1 MKLRIGT
8 RDSKLAVVQTELF
21 VQALGR
27 VRPEIETEIVAMKTT
42 GDKILDRT
50 LDQVGGKGLF
60 VKELDQALLEGH
72 VDLTVH
78 CVKDLPAELNPQ
90 LPLIAFS
97 PREDPRDALVLAPGM
112 EEADLSLPVGSASP
126 RRRIQ
131 LEKLFPGCRIEPARG
146 NVLTRLQK
154 LDSGQYGALVL
165 AVAGLRRLGL
175 ENRVNRVFAPEEMLP
190 AAGQGI
196 LAVQA
201 RADFDPSIL
210 SPLNNNEAELCALAE
225 RAFLQT
231 LDGGCSSPVAAYAR
245 VQQGQ
250 IVLRGLYWDEQGWES
265 QQTQGPA
272 EQGPQLARRLALA
285 MKERRALGDR

>member
-131 LEKLFPGCRIEPARG
+131 LEKLFPGCRVEPARG

-245 VQQGQ
+245 IQQGQ
-250 IVLRGLYWDEQGWES
+250 IVLRGLYWDEQGWEI

-285 MKERRALGDR
+285 RKEGRALGDR

>member
-131 LEKLFPGCRIEPARG
+131 LEKLFPGCRVEPARG

-175 ENRVNRVFAPEEMLP
+175 ENRVSRVFAPEEMLP

-245 VQQGQ
+245 IQQGQ
-250 IVLRGLYWDEQGWES
+250 IVLRGLYWDEQGWEI
-265 QQTQGPA
+265 QQTRGPA

-285 MKERRALGDR
+285 MKEGRALGDR

>member
-1 MKLRIGT
+1 M
-8 RDSKLAVVQTELF
+8 EL
-21 VQALGR
+21 
-27 VRPEIETEIVAMKTT
+27 PP
-42 GDKILDRT
+42 
-50 LDQVGGKGLF
+50 
-60 VKELDQALLEGH
+60 
-72 VDLTVH
+72 
-78 CVKDLPAELNPQ
+78 DLPIA
-90 LPLIAFS
+90 AFS
-97 PREDPRDALVLAPGM
+97 RREDPCDALVLPAGAALDTGRPIGC
-112 EEADLSLPVGSASP
+112 ASA
-126 RRRIQ
+126 RRRVQ
-131 LEKLFPGCRIEPARG
+131 LQGLFPGVEVRPIRG

-175 ENRVNRVFAPEEMLP
+175 ENRVSRVFAPEEMLP

-210 SPLNNNEAELCALAE
+210 SPLNDKEAELCALAE

-250 IVLRGLYWDEQGWES
+250 IVLRGLYWDEQGWEI

-285 MKERRALGDR
+285 MKEGRALGDR

>member
-72 VDLTVH
+72 VDLTIH

-131 LEKLFPGCRIEPARG
+131 LEKLFPGCRVEPARG

-175 ENRVNRVFAPEEMLP
+175 ENRVSRVFAPEEMLP

-250 IVLRGLYWDEQGWES
+250 IVLRGLYWDEQGWEI

-285 MKERRALGDR
+285 MKEGRALGDR

>member
-50 LDQVGGKGLF
+50 LDQVGGK
-60 VKELDQALLEGH
+60 
-72 VDLTVH
+72 VH

-112 EEADLSLPVGSASP
+112 AEADLSLPVGSASP

-131 LEKLFPGCRIEPARG
+131 LEKLFPGCRVEPARG

-175 ENRVNRVFAPEEMLP
+175 ENRVSRVFAPEEMLP

-210 SPLNNNEAELCALAE
+210 SPLNDKEAELCALAE

-231 LDGGCSSPVAAYAR
+231 LDGGCSSPVAAYAH

-250 IVLRGLYWDEQGWES
+250 IVLRGLYWDEQGWEI

>member
-131 LEKLFPGCRIEPARG
+131 LEKLFPGCRVEPARG

-165 AVAGLRRLGL
+165 AMAGLRRLGL
-175 ENRVNRVFAPEEMLP
+175 ENRVSRVFAPEEMLP

-250 IVLRGLYWDEQGWES
+250 IVLRGLYWDEQGWEI

>member
-131 LEKLFPGCRIEPARG
+131 LEKLFPGCRVEPARG

-175 ENRVNRVFAPEEMLP
+175 ENRVSRVFAPEEMLP

-245 VQQGQ
+245 IQQGQ
-250 IVLRGLYWDEQGWES
+250 IVLRGLYWDEQGWEI

-285 MKERRALGDR
+285 MKEGRALGDR

>member
-131 LEKLFPGCRIEPARG
+131 LEKLFPGCRVEPARG

-175 ENRVNRVFAPEEMLP
+175 ENRVSRVFAPEEMLP

-231 LDGGCSSPVAAYAR
+231 LDGGCSSPVAAYVR

-250 IVLRGLYWDEQGWES
+250 IVLRGLYWDEQGWEI

>member
-131 LEKLFPGCRIEPARG
+131 LEKLFPGCRVEPARG

-250 IVLRGLYWDEQGWES
+250 IVLRGLYWDEQGWEI

-285 MKERRALGDR
+285 MKERRVLGDR

>member
-131 LEKLFPGCRIEPARG
+131 LEKLFPGCRVEPARG

-175 ENRVNRVFAPEEMLP
+175 ENRVSRVFAPEEMLP

-245 VQQGQ
+245 IQQGQ
-250 IVLRGLYWDEQGWES
+250 IVLRGLYWDEQGWEI

-285 MKERRALGDR
+285 RKEGRALGDR

>member
-250 IVLRGLYWDEQGWES
+250 IVLRGLYWDEQGWEI

>member
-8 RDSKLAVVQTELF
+8 RDSKLAVVKTELF

-72 VDLTVH
+72 VDLKVH

-131 LEKLFPGCRIEPARG
+131 LEKLFPGCRVEPARG

-175 ENRVNRVFAPEEMLP
+175 ENRVSRVFAPEEMLP

-245 VQQGQ
+245 IQQGQ
-250 IVLRGLYWDEQGWES
+250 IVLRGLYWDEQGWEI

-285 MKERRALGDR
+285 MKEGRALGDR

>member
-131 LEKLFPGCRIEPARG
+131 LEKLFPGCRVEPARG

-175 ENRVNRVFAPEEMLP
+175 ENRVSRVFAPEEMLP

-210 SPLNNNEAELCALAE
+210 SPLNDKEAELCALAE

-245 VQQGQ
+245 IQQGQ
-250 IVLRGLYWDEQGWES
+250 IVLRGLYWDEQGWEI

-285 MKERRALGDR
+285 MKEGRALGDR

>member
-27 VRPEIETEIVAMKTT
+27 VRPKIETEIVAMKTT

-131 LEKLFPGCRIEPARG
+131 LEKLFPGCRVEPARG

-175 ENRVNRVFAPEEMLP
+175 ENRVSRVFAPEEMLP

-210 SPLNNNEAELCALAE
+210 SPLNDKEAELCALAE

-250 IVLRGLYWDEQGWES
+250 IVLRGLYWDEQGWEI

-285 MKERRALGDR
+285 MKEGRALGDR

>member
-42 GDKILDRT
+42 GDKILDR
-50 LDQVGGKGLF
+50 KGLF

-131 LEKLFPGCRIEPARG
+131 LEKLFPGCRVEPARG

-175 ENRVNRVFAPEEMLP
+175 ENRVSRVFAPEEMLP

-245 VQQGQ
+245 IQQGQ
-250 IVLRGLYWDEQGWES
+250 IVLRGLYWDEQGWEI

-285 MKERRALGDR
+285 MKEGRALGDR

>member
-112 EEADLSLPVGSASP
+112 AEADLSLPVGSASP

-131 LEKLFPGCRIEPARG
+131 LEKLFPGCRVEPARG

-175 ENRVNRVFAPEEMLP
+175 ENRVSRVFAPEEMLP

-210 SPLNNNEAELCALAE
+210 SPLNDKEAELCALAE

-250 IVLRGLYWDEQGWES
+250 IVLRGLYWDEQGWEI

-285 MKERRALGDR
+285 MKEGRALGDR

>member
-131 LEKLFPGCRIEPARG
+131 LEKLFPGCRVEPARG

-154 LDSGQYGALVL
+154 LNSGQYGALVL

-175 ENRVNRVFAPEEMLP
+175 ENRVSRVFAPEEMLP

-245 VQQGQ
+245 IQQGQ
-250 IVLRGLYWDEQGWES
+250 IVLRGLYWDEQGWEI

-285 MKERRALGDR
+285 MKEGRALGDR

>member
-72 VDLTVH
+72 VYLTVH

-131 LEKLFPGCRIEPARG
+131 LEKLFPGCRVEPARG

-175 ENRVNRVFAPEEMLP
+175 ENRVSRVFAPEEMLP

-210 SPLNNNEAELCALAE
+210 SPLNDKEAELCALAE

-250 IVLRGLYWDEQGWES
+250 IVLRGLYWDEQGWEI

-285 MKERRALGDR
+285 MKEGRALGDR

>member
-50 LDQVGGKGLF
+50 LDQVGGKGLV

-131 LEKLFPGCRIEPARG
+131 LEKLFPGCRVEPARG

-245 VQQGQ
+245 IQQGQ
-250 IVLRGLYWDEQGWES
+250 IVLRGLYWDEQGWEI

-285 MKERRALGDR
+285 MKEGRALGDR

>member
-131 LEKLFPGCRIEPARG
+131 LEKLFPGCRVEPARG

-245 VQQGQ
+245 IQQGQ
-250 IVLRGLYWDEQGWES
+250 IVLRGLYWDEQGWEI

-272 EQGPQLARRLALA
+272 E
-285 MKERRALGDR
+285 

>member
-131 LEKLFPGCRIEPARG
+131 LEKLFPGCRVEPARG
-146 NVLTRLQK
+146 NVFTRLQK

-175 ENRVNRVFAPEEMLP
+175 ENRVSRVFAPEEMLP

-250 IVLRGLYWDEQGWES
+250 IVLRGLYWDEQGWEI

-285 MKERRALGDR
+285 MKEGRALGDR

>member
-131 LEKLFPGCRIEPARG
+131 LEKLFPGCRVEPARG

-175 ENRVNRVFAPEEMLP
+175 ENRVSRVFAPEEMLP

-231 LDGGCSSPVAAYAR
+231 MDGGCSSPVAAYAR
-245 VQQGQ
+245 IQQGQ
-250 IVLRGLYWDEQGWES
+250 IVLRGLYWDEQGWEI

-285 MKERRALGDR
+285 MKEGRALGDR

>member
-131 LEKLFPGCRIEPARG
+131 LEKLFPGCRVEPARG

-245 VQQGQ
+245 IQQGQ
-250 IVLRGLYWDEQGWES
+250 IVLRGLYWDEQGWEI

-285 MKERRALGDR
+285 MKEGRALGDR

>member
-131 LEKLFPGCRIEPARG
+131 LEKLFPGCRVEPARG

-250 IVLRGLYWDEQGWES
+250 IVLRGLYWDEQGWEI

-285 MKERRALGDR
+285 MKEGRALGDR

>member
-131 LEKLFPGCRIEPARG
+131 LEKLFPGCRVEPARG

-250 IVLRGLYWDEQGWES
+250 IVLRGLYWDEQGWEI

>member
-1 MKLRIGT
+1 M
-8 RDSKLAVVQTELF
+8 
-21 VQALGR
+21 
-27 VRPEIETEIVAMKTT
+27 
-42 GDKILDRT
+42 
-50 LDQVGGKGLF
+50 
-60 VKELDQALLEGH
+60 
-72 VDLTVH
+72 DLTVH

-112 EEADLSLPVGSASP
+112 AEADLSLPVGSASP

-131 LEKLFPGCRIEPARG
+131 LEKLFPGCRVEPARG

-175 ENRVNRVFAPEEMLP
+175 ENRVSRVFAPEEMLP

-210 SPLNNNEAELCALAE
+210 SPLNDKEAELCALAE

-250 IVLRGLYWDEQGWES
+250 IVLRGLYWDEQGWEI

>member
-131 LEKLFPGCRIEPARG
+131 LEKLFPGCRVEPARG

-154 LDSGQYGALVL
+154 LNSGQYGALVL

-250 IVLRGLYWDEQGWES
+250 IVLRGLYWDEQGWEI

>member
-131 LEKLFPGCRIEPARG
+131 LEKLFPGCRVEPARG

-175 ENRVNRVFAPEEMLP
+175 ENRVSRVFAPEEMLP

-250 IVLRGLYWDEQGWES
+250 IVLRGLYWDEQGWEI

-285 MKERRALGDR
+285 MKEGRALGDR

>member
-27 VRPEIETEIVAMKTT
+27 GRAEIETEIVAMKTT

-250 IVLRGLYWDEQGWES
+250 IVLRGLYWDEQGWEI

>member
-112 EEADLSLPVGSASP
+112 AEADLSLPVGSASP

-131 LEKLFPGCRIEPARG
+131 LEKLFPGCRVEPARG

-175 ENRVNRVFAPEEMLP
+175 ENRVSRVFAPEEMLP

-201 RADFDPSIL
+201 RPDFDPSIL
-210 SPLNNNEAELCALAE
+210 SPLNDQEAELCALAE

-250 IVLRGLYWDEQGWES
+250 IVLRGLYWDEQGWEI

>member
-131 LEKLFPGCRIEPARG
+131 LEKLFPGCRVEPARG

-154 LDSGQYGALVL
+154 LNSGQYGALVL
-165 AVAGLRRLGL
+165 AVAGLCRLGL
-175 ENRVNRVFAPEEMLP
+175 ENRISRVFTPEEMLP

-250 IVLRGLYWDEQGWES
+250 IVLRGLYWDEQGWEI

>member
-1 MKLRIGT
+1 
-8 RDSKLAVVQTELF
+8 
-21 VQALGR
+21 
-27 VRPEIETEIVAMKTT
+27 MKTT

-131 LEKLFPGCRIEPARG
+131 LEKLFPGCRVEPARG

-245 VQQGQ
+245 IQQGQ
-250 IVLRGLYWDEQGWES
+250 IVLRGLYWDEQGWEI

-285 MKERRALGDR
+285 MKEGRALGDR